1 MQVEMTQYDKTSS
14 DLRHLR
20 IIYPHSRVCVISVG
34 SDSARNKH
42 IDSVITA
49 DAWRQFG
56 LLPGEQVDRR
66 ITERAYT
73 LIYGFLFVRLLYE
86 AVSAADM

>member
-1 MQVEMTQYDKTSS
+1 MTRRVLTSDTYVS
-14 DLRHLR
+14 FTRTAGFALFRSEL
-20 IIYPHSRVCVISVG
+20 SVLG
-34 SDSARNKH
+34 TN

>member
-1 MQVEMTQYDKTSS
+1 MTQYDRTSS
-14 DLRHLR
+14 DLGHLR
-20 IIYPHSRVCVISVG
+20 IIHPHSRVRVISVG

-73 LIYGFLFVRLLYE
+73 VIHRILFVRLMCE
-86 AVSAADM
+86 AVSAVDV

>member
-1 MQVEMTQYDKTSS
+1 MQVEMTEYDRTSS
-14 DLRHLR
+14 DRRHLR
-20 IIYPHSRVCVISVG
+20 VIYSYSRVCVISVG

-49 DAWRQFG
+49 DACRQFG

-66 ITERAYT
+66 FTERAYS
-73 LIYGFLFVRLLYE
+73 LIYRFLFVRLLYE
-86 AVSAADM
+86 AVSAADV